1 MPFLSCPKQ
10 CDNLER
16 GVVILRKQIIC
27 LLMFVVMIVVAGC
40 GGSKSATS
48 EKTPKDTLVVGLP
61 VDLASIDP
69 AVAMDNKAWKV
80 SYPCY
85 ERLVQYKKTTNGK
98 ASTEVGPS
106 LAKS

>member
-1 MPFLSCPKQ
+1 
-10 CDNLER
+10 
-16 GVVILRKQIIC
+16 
-27 LLMFVVMIVVAGC
+27 MFVVMIVVAGC

-80 SYPCY
+80 SYPATNDSFNT
-85 ERLVQYKKTTNGK
+85 RKQLTVKLVPKLVLPLQNHGLS
-98 ASTEVGPS
+98 AMMV
-106 LAKS
+106 

>member
-1 MPFLSCPKQ
+1 VPFLSCPKQ

-69 AVAMDNKAWKV
+69 AVAMDNK
-80 SYPCY
+80 PG
-85 ERLVQYKKTTNGK
+85 R
-98 ASTEVGPS
+98 
-106 LAKS
+106 